1 VTVTAPDDTGNRALG
16 TARSAA
22 ERRVEE
28 VLGQIAQWEGAGVQY
43 APVHGGLQNS
53 NWRITV
59 DGVDKRYFLKIPGD
73 GSDAFIDRALANEA
87 ARRAGERGIGAEVVH
102 FDPATGVEVIEFLEG
117 YRACT
122 NGDFKDPDV
131 PHRIIDI
138 YRSLHDGALL
148 SGTKTMFDMI
158 DEHLAQAG
166 EIGVR
171 LPADAELVLGEYREV
186 KSALLASGLDL
197 VACHNDP
204 MPGNF
209 LVAADKPMRM
219 VDYEFASNNER
230 AYELA
235 LLITEMFYGEQ
246 QLLELVEDFYGRTDF
261 ATLAR
266 VQVCGALADVKWG
279 LWACVNQQLN
289 TSWDFDYH
297 KYGYWKLM
305 RARMKMA
312 DPRWPFWVN
321 AL

>member
-1 VTVTAPDDTGNRALG
+1 MTAPDDTGNRTLG
-16 TARSAA
+16 TARTAV
-22 ERRVEE
+22 ERRVED
-28 VLGQIAQWEGAGVQY
+28 VLGRIPRWAGKAVRY

-59 DGVDKRYFLKIPGD
+59 EGDDRRFFLKIPGD

-87 ARRAGERGIGAEVVH
+87 ARRAGERGIGAEVVY
-102 FDPATGVEVIEFLEG
+102 FDPDSGVEVIEFLEG
-117 YRACT
+117 HRACT
-122 NGDFKDPDV
+122 NGDFKDPEI

-138 YRSLHDGALL
+138 YRRMHHGSLL

-158 DEHLAQAG
+158 DEHLAQAT

-171 LPADAELVLGEYREV
+171 LPADWELVAGEYRVV
-186 KSALLASGLDL
+186 KAALTASGLDL

-209 LVAADKPMRM
+209 LVADGAPMRM

-235 LLITEMFYGEQ
+235 LLITEKFYGEQ
-246 QLLELVEDFYGRTDF
+246 QMLALVEDFYGSTDF

-305 RARMKMA
+305 RARLKMT
-312 DPRWPFWVN
+312 DPRWAFWVD

>member
-1 VTVTAPDDTGNRALG
+1 MTAPDDTGNRTLG
-16 TARSAA
+16 TARTAV
-22 ERRVEE
+22 ERRVED
-28 VLGQIAQWEGAGVQY
+28 VLARIPRWAGKAVRY

-59 DGVDKRYFLKIPGD
+59 EGEDRRFFLKIPGD

-87 ARRAGERGIGAEVVH
+87 ARRAGERGIGAEVVY
-102 FDPATGVEVIEFLEG
+102 FDPDSGVEVIEFLEG
-117 YRACT
+117 HRACT
-122 NGDFKDPDV
+122 NGDFKDPEI

-138 YRSLHDGALL
+138 YRRMHHGSLL

-158 DEHLAQAG
+158 DEHLAQAT

-171 LPADAELVLGEYREV
+171 LPADWELVAGEYRVV
-186 KSALLASGLDL
+186 KAALTASGLDL

-209 LVAADKPMRM
+209 LVADGAPMRM

-246 QLLELVEDFYGRTDF
+246 QMLTLVEDFYGSTDF

-297 KYGYWKLM
+297 KYGYWKLT
-305 RARMKMA
+305 RARLKMT
-312 DPRWPFWVN
+312 DPRWAFWVD